1 MVSYTPKVLK
11 KNILR
16 STTQAKF
23 FQKDWGNN
31 QRFIYLNF
39 LTELILNILYRI
51 SDVRSSSTVEPYVT
65 SFDHPEYSAFRTSD
79 RQCGEQSLPIKERKK
94 HQLERWQDKS
104 QVRHSYNIPD
114 SVFCLPHHEAGLMY
128 IRWLTLRNI
137 SVQHLV

>member
-39 LTELILNILYRI
+39 LTELILNIQLYRI

-79 RQCGEQSLPIKERKK
+79 RQCGEQSLPK
-94 HQLERWQDKS
+94 
-104 QVRHSYNIPD
+104 
-114 SVFCLPHHEAGLMY
+114 
-128 IRWLTLRNI
+128 TLRTRNKLEQKVI
-137 SVQHLV
+137 LPFLFPY